1 MRPVKGDMRL
11 AAAEARETRRDP
23 APSRL
28 AYRMNRLMLRPGFR
42 RFLRYGL
49 PILCVAT
56 VALVWASDDAR
67 VDAAFDRVGELRRQ
81 LEERPEFMVHMM
93 AVEHAS
99 DETAAQVRSVL
110 AMDFPMSSFDME
122 LSELRRR
129 VRTLDAVAEASV
141 RIRTGGVLEID
152 VTERQPA
159 AIWRTSEGLTLIDE
173 TGHRVTTLDARA
185 DRPDLPLLAG
195 PAADKGVA
203 EALELIAAMEPLE
216 GRLRGLLRV
225 GARRW
230 DVILDRDQRILLP
243 EIDPLTALQKAI
255 ALDAAQDLF
264 ARDIAAVDFRNP
276 RRPAIRLGQGA
287 AEDLY
292 DTDFTP
298 DGEQSR

>member
-1 MRPVKGDMRL
+1 MRPVKGEMRL
-11 AAAEARETRRDP
+11 SAAEARETRRDP

-28 AYRMNRLMLRPGFR
+28 AYRLNRLMLRPGFR

-49 PILCVAT
+49 PILAVAS
-56 VALVWASDDAR
+56 VALIWASDEAR
-67 VDAAFDRVGELRRQ
+67 VDAAIDRAGELRRQ

-93 AVEHAS
+93 AVENAS
-99 DETAAQVRSVL
+99 PETAAQVRSVL
-110 AMDFPMSSFDME
+110 AMDFPVSSFDLE
-122 LSELRRR
+122 LTELRRR
-129 VRTLDAVAEASV
+129 VRTIDAVAEASM

-159 AIWRTSEGLTLIDE
+159 AIWRSAEALTLVDA
-173 TGHRVTTLDARA
+173 TGHRVGALGSRT

-195 PAADKGVA
+195 PAADKSVA
-203 EALELIAAMEPLE
+203 EALALIAAMEPLE
-216 GRLRGLLRV
+216 GRMRGFLRV

-276 RRPAIRLGQGA
+276 RRPVIRLGQGA